1 MPQLLAGFELN
12 SRQPNFTRDVFDTKA
27 AMKNVNPKH
36 IDEGHFSYCKED
48 QMYYTFVYNGPGA
61 VYDESTGW
69 WQIYSRFGVWYGSTP
84 PPDNNMLW
92 VQNNP
97 SESKNEENS
106 DAISTLQ
113 AQVST
118 LQAQVKDLMYLINYG
133 VIAGDASIGGRTQ
146 IRQQSDYYTNP
157 NTGEEED
164 GEFIEP
170 NKIKCT
176 VPNLAIKVD
185 TLTNFKQHVQNLING
200 ELLWI
205 QSENETDTDPGLYIY
220 LYKTG
225 FTPIGSGSGGGVID
239 PGDPTSVVYRV
250 IEGQLAASGSGI
262 SVIDGILTIKGG
274 SAVID
279 ENGVLQL
286 TSSGS
291 GGGGGT
297 VTKDINA
304 SVDPE
309 TGAVITGS
317 GVTITED
324 GILTFNT
331 SAISVT
337 NDVII
342 I

>member
-61 VYDESTGW
+61 VYDETTGW
-69 WQIYSRFGVWYGSTP
+69 WQIYSRFGVWHGSTP

-92 VQNNP
+92 VQDNP
-97 SESKNEENS
+97 SESENEENA

-113 AQVST
+113 AQVAT

-133 VIAGDASIGGRTQ
+133 VIAGDSSIGGRTQ
-146 IRQQSDYYTNP
+146 IMQESDYYTNP
-157 NTGEEED
+157 ETGEEEG

-170 NKIKCT
+170 DKIKCT

-205 QSENETDTDPGLYIY
+205 QSENEGDTDLGLYIY
-220 LYKTG
+220 LYKSG
-225 FTPIGSGSGGGVID
+225 FTPIGSGGGGTID
-239 PGDPTSVVYRV
+239 PDDPTSVVYRV
-250 IEGQLAASGSGI
+250 IEGQLAASGGGI

-286 TSSGS
+286 TNS
-291 GGGGGT
+291 GGGGGGGD
-297 VTKDINA
+297 TKDIHA

>member
-1 MPQLLAGFELN
+1 M
-12 SRQPNFTRDVFDTKA
+12 
-27 AMKNVNPKH
+27 
-36 IDEGHFSYCKED
+36 
-48 QMYYTFVYNGPGA
+48 
-61 VYDESTGW
+61 
-69 WQIYSRFGVWYGSTP
+69 
-84 PPDNNMLW
+84 
-92 VQNNP
+92 
-97 SESKNEENS
+97 
-106 DAISTLQ
+106 
-113 AQVST
+113 
-118 LQAQVKDLMYLINYG
+118 
-133 VIAGDASIGGRTQ
+133 
-146 IRQQSDYYTNP
+146 
-157 NTGEEED
+157 
-164 GEFIEP
+164 
-170 NKIKCT
+170 
-176 VPNLAIKVD
+176 
-185 TLTNFKQHVQNLING
+185 
-200 ELLWI
+200 
-205 QSENETDTDPGLYIY
+205 
-220 LYKTG
+220 
-225 FTPIGSGSGGGVID
+225 
-239 PGDPTSVVYRV
+239 YRV
-250 IEGQLAASGSGI
+250 IENQLAASGSGI